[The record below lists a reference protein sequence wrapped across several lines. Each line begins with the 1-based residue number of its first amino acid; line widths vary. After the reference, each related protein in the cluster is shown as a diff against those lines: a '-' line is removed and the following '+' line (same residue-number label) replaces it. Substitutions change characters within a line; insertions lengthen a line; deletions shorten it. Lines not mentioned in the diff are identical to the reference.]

1 MSLLPFR
8 EKEPSS
14 SIPDQ
19 VQKRIEA
26 LTSTPLRRSFL
37 VEDVLVRRHGDQ
49 ESSDL
54 SFSLRRSDTSTGNFQ
69 VRENCQNL
77 LRLRWENKGV
87 QGILNLLGQTI
98 TLEEEIS
105 VNKEYEE
112 RLQFLSDENL
122 KLRKEVSILRNRI
135 QEYENSIL
143 T

>member
-8 EKEPSS
+8 EKESS
-14 SIPDQ
+14 STLSDQ
-19 VQKRIEA
+19 VRER
-26 LTSTPLRRSFL
+26 LEELSSTPLRRSFL

-77 LRLRWENKGV
+77 LRVRWENKGV

-105 VNKEYEE
+105 VEKEYEE
-112 RLQFLSDENL
+112 RLLFLSDENL
-122 KLRKEVSILRNRI
+122 KLRREVSILRNRI
-135 QEYENSIL
+135 QEYENFNL